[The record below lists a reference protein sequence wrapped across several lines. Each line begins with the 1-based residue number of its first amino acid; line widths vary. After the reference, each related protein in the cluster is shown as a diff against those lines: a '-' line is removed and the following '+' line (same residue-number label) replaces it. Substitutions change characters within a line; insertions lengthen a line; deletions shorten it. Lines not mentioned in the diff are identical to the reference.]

1 MPFSYRWNYAL
12 HSAYNRGQSAPGNE
26 LRCVGSRGF
35 RTIEFMHVSVATRR
49 EGGRIDRL
57 TRALFDPTTSRVH
70 YWAAVGAVG
79 IWLMLAW
86 GLQPWLEDR
95 GFFLIFIPATLFAA
109 GFGGVGPGL
118 LATALSVAIA
128 LLVGGG
134 NLSQPALLEALIFAI
149 VGGGISWFGEQLRR
163 SRIRDATHTQDLRA
177 REAHLRSI
185 LNTVPDAT
193 VVIDE
198 KGIVQSF
205 SAAAERLFGYK
216 ESAVIG
222 KNVSVLM
229 PQPYRDEHDSYLQRY
244 FATGEKR
251 IIGIDRVVTGQ
262 REDGSTFPLK
272 LAVGEMQSGK
282 RRFFT
287 GFIRDLTERQQTEE
301 QLHELQTELARLS
314 RLTAMGEMA
323 STLAHEI
330 NQPLSAISN
339 YLQGC
344 NRLLE
349 PVQHPNVVR
358 IRDVLAETTRQT
370 LRAGHIIRQLREFVT
385 RGETAKQPEN
395 ISRLVEEAS
404 ALALVGA
411 REVGIKTVFRFA
423 SHTDA
428 VMVEKV
434 QIQQVLLNLMRNA
447 IEAMQD
453 SERKELLVTTSV
465 PNGDKITV
473 SVADTGSG
481 LSEEISER
489 LFQPFVT
496 TKPAGM
502 GVGLSIS
509 KRIVEA
515 HGGELW
521 AESNPSG
528 GAIFLFTLQSAI
540 EPSADA

>member
-1 MPFSYRWNYAL
+1 
-12 HSAYNRGQSAPGNE
+12 
-26 LRCVGSRGF
+26 
-35 RTIEFMHVSVATRR
+35 MHVSVATRR

>member
-1 MPFSYRWNYAL
+1 
-12 HSAYNRGQSAPGNE
+12 
-26 LRCVGSRGF
+26 
-35 RTIEFMHVSVATRR
+35 
-49 EGGRIDRL
+49 
-57 TRALFDPTTSRVH
+57 
-70 YWAAVGAVG
+70 
-79 IWLMLAW
+79 MLAW

-149 VGGGISWFGEQLRR
+149 VGGDISWFGEQLRR

-330 NQPLSAISN
+330 NQPLSAIAN

-349 PVQHPNVVR
+349 PVEHPNVPR
-358 IRDVLAETTRQT
+358 IRDTETQLSLLEGIGVKVAWSGENENEVR
-370 LRAGHIIRQLREFVT
+370 LRAG
-385 RGETAKQPEN
+385 
-395 ISRLVEEAS
+395 
-404 ALALVGA
+404 
-411 REVGIKTVFRFA
+411 
-423 SHTDA
+423 
-428 VMVEKV
+428 
-434 QIQQVLLNLMRNA
+434 
-447 IEAMQD
+447 
-453 SERKELLVTTSV
+453 
-465 PNGDKITV
+465 
-473 SVADTGSG
+473 
-481 LSEEISER
+481 
-489 LFQPFVT
+489 
-496 TKPAGM
+496 
-502 GVGLSIS
+502 SIS
-509 KRIVEA
+509 DQVAQRPG
-515 HGGELW
+515 HG
-521 AESNPSG
+521 
-528 GAIFLFTLQSAI
+528 
-540 EPSADA
+540 

>member
-1 MPFSYRWNYAL
+1 
-12 HSAYNRGQSAPGNE
+12 
-26 LRCVGSRGF
+26 
-35 RTIEFMHVSVATRR
+35 
-49 EGGRIDRL
+49 
-57 TRALFDPTTSRVH
+57 
-70 YWAAVGAVG
+70 
-79 IWLMLAW
+79 
-86 GLQPWLEDR
+86 
-95 GFFLIFIPATLFAA
+95 
-109 GFGGVGPGL
+109 
-118 LATALSVAIA
+118 
-128 LLVGGG
+128 
-134 NLSQPALLEALIFAI
+134 
-149 VGGGISWFGEQLRR
+149 
-163 SRIRDATHTQDLRA
+163 
-177 REAHLRSI
+177 
-185 LNTVPDAT
+185 
-193 VVIDE
+193 
-198 KGIVQSF
+198 
-205 SAAAERLFGYK
+205 
-216 ESAVIG
+216 
-222 KNVSVLM
+222 M
-229 PQPYRDEHDSYLQRY
+229 PQPYRDEHDRYLQRY
-244 FATGEKR
+244 LATGEKR

-301 QLHELQTELARLS
+301 QLQELQTELARLS

-349 PVQHPNVVR
+349 PVQHPNVPR
-358 IRDVLAETTRQT
+358 IRHVLAETTRQT
-370 LRAGHIIRQLREFVT
+370 LRAGHIIRQLREFVA
-385 RGETAKQPEN
+385 RGETEKQPEN
-395 ISRLVEEAS
+395 ISKLVEEAS

-423 SHTDA
+423 SHTDT

-453 SERKELLVTTSV
+453 SDRKELLVTTSV

-481 LSEEISER
+481 LSEEITER

-515 HGGELW
+515 HGGEMW
-521 AESNPSG
+521 AEPNPSG
-528 GAIFLFTLQSAI
+528 GAIFRFTLQSAI
-540 EPSADA
+540 EPSAVDA